1 MKRKLNVGI
10 LTQSA
15 LFKKSLKA
23 MLENLNK
30 LNSSD
35 FLTIKKLE
43 TDLKKLDILIC
54 DGELKYVNEFT
65 DANSLYKINQGLIR
79 VILCKKKVINLPD
92 RDVVLVKP
100 FRFLEM
106 ANIFYKFYSE
116 FSTGSNYEV
125 KRGRLNFYFSD
136 KLLSYDGKKSV
147 YLTDK
152 ESDIMMALMNNKFEG
167 INKELLLY
175 DVWGFNKKISTHTF
189 ETHLYRLRKK
199 IKENLISGE
208 LIINKNSNYFLNL
221 NLVDSNL

>member
-1 MKRKLNVGI
+1 MKRKLNIGI
-10 LTQSA
+10 LSQSA
-15 LFKKSLKA
+15 LFKKTLKA

-30 LNSSD
+30 LNAGD
-35 FLTIKKLE
+35 FLTIKGLE

-65 DANSLYKINQGLIR
+65 NANSLYEINEELIR
-79 VILCKKKVINLPD
+79 VILSEKKMINLPD
-92 RDVVLVKP
+92 RDVGLVKP

-116 FSTGSNYEV
+116 FSAGSYYEV

-175 DVWGFNKKISTHTF
+175 DVWGFNKNISTHTF

-199 IKENLISGE
+199 IKDNLISGE
-208 LIINKNSNYFLNL
+208 LIINENSNYFLNPGL
-221 NLVDSNL
+221 LDADL